1 MHTTDT
7 QTHTSA
13 HPPATAA
20 HSGPQAVE
28 EEGISSYAS
37 SQTGVAPDMHSYTPF
52 ASENSKTSTSPLD
65 HREPDLGHHCGTI
78 TDNDDDKP
86 SAAGALPMD
95 LEAAKQQQ
103 DASKTDSVTSHNE
116 KIRLVGWEGSDDPNH
131 PHNWSVARRIYLTSL
146 ACVVVL
152 ASTFT
157 SSISSGVSKSLM
169 EHYGFGEEVAALTI
183 SIFVAGYILGPW
195 LWGPLSERIGR
206 RKVFSASLLIYTC
219 WNVGCAL
226 APNTGA
232 LLAFRL
238 LAGTAAAAPLSN
250 SGGLIADLWKTRVRG
265 IATGLYACAPFT
277 GPALGPIVSGFIQDS
292 GVNFRWAFWVCAI
305 FSGVCWSLVVLT
317 LPETYAPVLLKH
329 KAQHLRR
336 ETGSDLYR
344 APLEQHAKLTPSTL
358 VRTVLIKPFI
368 MSVQEPMLL
377 ASILFM
383 AFLYGVV
390 YLLFEAVPI
399 VFGQGYGFS
408 AGIVGLMFIPFA
420 VGAFGGVLFYIA
432 VLFPR
437 YARMIDRAPDSQVAP
452 EERLPMAMLG
462 APVLTIGFFWFA
474 WTSDPN
480 INFWA
485 PMLSTALLG
494 FGIFFVFQ
502 GLFNFIIDAYTVN
515 AASALAAGV
524 IVRSCFGAAFPLFAR
539 QMYSRLGTKWGSSL
553 LGFLALAMTPIPF
566 LLHRYGARLRAMSRN
581 AK

>member
-1 MHTTDT
+1 MD
-7 QTHTSA
+7 
-13 HPPATAA
+13 
-20 HSGPQAVE
+20 
-28 EEGISSYAS
+28 
-37 SQTGVAPDMHSYTPF
+37 SYTPS
-52 ASENSKTSTSPLD
+52 ASESPRAITPPDQDRSELGR
-65 HREPDLGHHCGTI
+65 HRDMT
-78 TDNDDDKP
+78 TDNDDDKLRAP
-86 SAAGALPMD
+86 GALSVD

-103 DASKTDSVTSHNE
+103 DASETAGGRSLDE
-116 KIRLVGWEGSDDPNH
+116 KARLVDWEGLNDPNH
-131 PHNWSVARRIYLTSL
+131 PHNWSVARRVYLTSL

-157 SSISSGVSKSLM
+157 SSITSGVSQSLM
-169 EHYGFGEEVAALTI
+169 AHYGFGEEVAALTI

-206 RKVFSASLLIYTC
+206 RTVFSASLLIYTC

-232 LLAFRL
+232 LLTLRF

-250 SGGLIADLWKTRVRG
+250 SGGLIADMWKTRVRG

-277 GPALGPIVSGFIQDS
+277 GPALGPIVSGFIQNS

-305 FSGVCWSLVVLT
+305 FSGVCWLLVVLT

-329 KAQHLRR
+329 KAQRLRR
-336 ETGSDLYR
+336 QTRSDLYR
-344 APLEQHAKLTPSTL
+344 APLEQHAELTPSTL
-358 VRTVLIKPFI
+358 LRTVLIKPFI
-368 MSVQEPMLL
+368 LSVQEPMLL

-399 VFGQGYGFS
+399 VFGHGYGFS
-408 AGIVGLMFIPFA
+408 AGIVGLMFLPFA

-432 VLFPR
+432 FLFPR
-437 YARMIDRAPDSQVAP
+437 YARMIDRAPHNQIAP

-480 INFWA
+480 ITFWA

-539 QMYSRLGTKWGSSL
+539 QMYTRLGTKWGSSL

>member
-1 MHTTDT
+1 MATTDT

-13 HPPATAA
+13 SASTPASLQINSELGHNDDATA
-20 HSGPQAVE
+20 
-28 EEGISSYAS
+28 
-37 SQTGVAPDMHSYTPF
+37 
-52 ASENSKTSTSPLD
+52 
-65 HREPDLGHHCGTI
+65 
-78 TDNDDDKP
+78 DNDDNLKDINTPRK
-86 SAAGALPMD
+86 D
-95 LEAAKQQQ
+95 LEAARQQ
-103 DASKTDSVTSHNE
+103 DPHGRDDDPDE
-116 KIRLVGWEGSDDPNH
+116 KLLLVGWDGPDDPKH
-131 PHNWSVARRIYLTSL
+131 PHNWSTVRRVYLTFL

-157 SSISSGVSKSLM
+157 SSIPSGVSQSLM
-169 EHYGFGEEVAALTI
+169 EHYGFGKEVSALTI
-183 SIFVAGYILGPW
+183 SVFVAGYILGPW

-206 RKVFSASLLIYTC
+206 RRVFTASLLIYTC

-232 LLAFRL
+232 LLALRF

-250 SGGLIADLWKTRVRG
+250 SGGLMADLWKTRVRG

-277 GPALGPIVSGFIQDS
+277 GPALGPIVSGFIQNS
-292 GVNFRWAFWVCAI
+292 GASFRWAFWVCAI
-305 FSGVCWSLVVLT
+305 FSGVCWLLVVLT
-317 LPETYAPVLLKH
+317 LPETFAPVLLKR
-329 KAQHLRR
+329 KAEHLRHQ
-336 ETGSDLYR
+336 TGNTRYR
-344 APLEQHAKLTPSTL
+344 APLEQVKLTPSSL
-358 VRTVLIKPFI
+358 MRTVLMKPLI
-368 MSVQEPMLL
+368 LSVQEPMLL

-390 YLLFEAVPI
+390 YLLFEALPI
-399 VFGQGYGFS
+399 VFQDGYGFS

-432 VLFPR
+432 FFFPR
-437 YARMIDRAPDSQVAP
+437 YARKIEKAPNNQLAP

-474 WTSDPN
+474 WTSDPS
-480 INFWA
+480 ISFWA

-502 GLFNFIIDAYTVN
+502 GLFNFMIDAYTVN

-566 LLHRYGARLRAMSRN
+566 LLYHYGPRLRAMSRS